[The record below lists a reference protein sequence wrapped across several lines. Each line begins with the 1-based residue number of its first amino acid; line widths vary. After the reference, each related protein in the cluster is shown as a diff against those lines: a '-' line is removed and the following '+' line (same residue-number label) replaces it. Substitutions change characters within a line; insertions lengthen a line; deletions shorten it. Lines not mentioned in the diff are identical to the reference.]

1 MEQAPTPVTAVR
13 AIMSRRIVAIRSD
26 CELRV
31 AVDTFLRTSL
41 RHLVV
46 VDPDRTCLGIITAD
60 QVLAGLGSRRRQVGE
75 HVRDGG
81 LRVHLD
87 DPVRRAAEVMVNG
100 LVDALPVVDDDGH
113 VVGIVTWS
121 DIIAMVARHDLLSG
135 DPA

>member
-26 CELRV
+26 CDLGV
-31 AVDTFLRTSL
+31 AVDTILRTSL

-46 VDPDRTCLGIITAD
+46 VAPDRTCLGIITAD
-60 QVLAGLGSRRRQVGE
+60 QVLAGLGTRRRQVGD
-75 HVRDGG
+75 HVRDDG
-81 LRVHLD
+81 LRVHLA

-100 LVDALPVVDDDGH
+100 LVDALPVVDDGGH
-113 VVGIVTWS
+113 VVGILTWS
-121 DIIAMVARHDLLSG
+121 DIISMVARQDLLSG

>member
-1 MEQAPTPVTAVR
+1 MEEAPTPVTAVR

-26 CELRV
+26 CDLRV

-46 VDPDRTCLGIITAD
+46 VTPDRACVGIITAD
-60 QVLAGLGSRRRQVGE
+60 QVLAGLGTRRRQVSD
-75 HVRDGG
+75 HVRDDG
-81 LRVHLD
+81 LRVHLA

-100 LVDALPVVDDDGH
+100 LVDALPVVDDGGH

-121 DIIAMVARHDLLSG
+121 DIIAMVARQDLLSG

>member
-1 MEQAPTPVTAVR
+1 MEQATSREISVR
-13 AIMSRRIVAIRSD
+13 DIMSRRIVAIRSD
-26 CELRV
+26 CDLRV
-31 AVDTFLRTSL
+31 AVDTLLRTAL

-46 VDPDRTCLGIITAD
+46 VDPDRTCLGIITAE
-60 QVLAGLGSRRRQVGE
+60 QVLAGLGSRRRQVGD

-81 LRVHLD
+81 LRVHLAE
-87 DPVRRAAEVMVNG
+87 PVRRAAEVMVNG

-121 DIIAMVARHDLLSG
+121 DIVAMVARRDLLSG